1 MVSAYNPGSN
11 PRAGLR
17 RPAPCANANQRRPL
31 LASGGTEK
39 GVGKDASIPRR
50 LHHLEERGSMKVTI
64 ERSALVKALGHVQS
78 VVERRNTIP
87 ILSNVLLQAE
97 GGALTLTATD
107 LDIEIS
113 ESAPA
118 DVARKG
124 STTAS
129 ALTLYEIV
137 RRLPEGAQVRFELMP
152 DEGRLQVS
160 AGRSQFALAVLPEE
174 DFPTLSTNDL
184 GVRFS
189 MSSADLARL
198 FDKTRFAMS
207 QEETRYYLNGVYL
220 HAFTDG
226 TQKLLRAAATDGHRL
241 ARLDAPLPSG
251 ADQMPGI
258 IVPRKAVA
266 EIGRLMADADET
278 VDVAVSETKIRFGFG
293 AGHLTSKLIDGTF
306 PDYERVIP
314 KNNAHALR
322 AETRDFSQAVD
333 RVATISADR
342 TRSIKMA
349 IEDDRLRL
357 TVNNPEAGS
366 ALEELSVDY
375 SGEPLEIGFNARYL
389 LDIAGQI
396 EGATMTFRLAD
407 PASPSIVV
415 DEDDPRALYVLM
427 PLRV

>member
-1 MVSAYNPGSN
+1 
-11 PRAGLR
+11 
-17 RPAPCANANQRRPL
+17 
-31 LASGGTEK
+31 
-39 GVGKDASIPRR
+39 
-50 LHHLEERGSMKVTI
+50 MKVTI

-87 ILSNVLLQAE
+87 ILSNVLLNAE

-124 STTAS
+124 SATAS

-137 RRLPEGAQVRFELMP
+137 RRLPDGAQVRLELMQ
-152 DEGRLQVS
+152 EENRLQVS
-160 AGRSQFALAVLPEE
+160 AGRSQFALAVLPEA
-174 DFPTLSTNDL
+174 DFPTLSTGDF
-184 GVRFS
+184 GVQFTIATS
-189 MSSADLARL
+189 DLARL

-226 TQKLLRAAATDGHRL
+226 AQKLLRAAATDGHRL
-241 ARLDAPLPSG
+241 ARLDAPLPAG
-251 ADQMPGI
+251 ADRMPGV

-266 EIGRLMADADET
+266 ELGRLFADADET
-278 VDVAVSETKIRFGFG
+278 IDIAVSETKIRFGFG

-314 KNNAHALR
+314 KNNSHLLR
-322 AETRDFSQAVD
+322 AETKDFSQAVD

-349 IEDDRLRL
+349 IED
-357 TVNNPEAGS
+357 A
-366 ALEELSVDY
+366 
-375 SGEPLEIGFNARYL
+375 
-389 LDIAGQI
+389 
-396 EGATMTFRLAD
+396 
-407 PASPSIVV
+407 
-415 DEDDPRALYVLM
+415 
-427 PLRV
+427 

>member
-1 MVSAYNPGSN
+1 MSA
-11 PRAGLR
+11 
-17 RPAPCANANQRRPL
+17 
-31 LASGGTEK
+31 
-39 GVGKDASIPRR
+39 GKSTKR
-50 LHHLEERGSMKVTI
+50 MKVTI

-87 ILSNVLLQAE
+87 ILANVLLQAE

-113 ESAPA
+113 EAAPA

-124 STTAS
+124 STTVS

-137 RRLPEGAQVRFELMP
+137 RRLPEGAQVRLDLIGE
-152 DEGRLQVS
+152 EGRLQVS
-160 AGRSQFALAVLPEE
+160 AGRSQFSLAVLPEQ
-174 DFPTLSTNDL
+174 DFPTLAATDL

-189 MSSADLARL
+189 IPTADLARL

-226 TQKLLRAAATDGHRL
+226 AKKLLRAAATDGHRL
-241 ARLDAPLPSG
+241 ARLDAPLPAG
-251 ADQMPGI
+251 ADKMPGV

-266 EIGRLMADADET
+266 ELGRLLADAEET
-278 VDVAVSETKIRFGFG
+278 VEIGVSETKIRFGFG
-293 AGHLTSKLIDGTF
+293 AGRLTSKLIDGTF

-314 KNNAHALR
+314 KNNQSLLR
-322 AETRDFSQAVD
+322 ADTKDFAQAVD

-349 IEDDRLRL
+349 IDSDKLRL

-375 SGEPLEIGFNARYL
+375 SGDPIEIGFNARYL

-396 EGATMTFRLAD
+396 DGGTVTFRLSD
-407 PASPSIVV
+407 PSSPSIAQ
-415 DEDDPRALYVLM
+415 DDDDPRALYVLM

>member
-1 MVSAYNPGSN
+1 
-11 PRAGLR
+11 
-17 RPAPCANANQRRPL
+17 
-31 LASGGTEK
+31 
-39 GVGKDASIPRR
+39 
-50 LHHLEERGSMKVTI
+50 MKVTI

-97 GGALTLTATD
+97 GGSLSLTATD

-113 ESAPA
+113 EAAPA

-124 STTAS
+124 STTVS
-129 ALTLYEIV
+129 ALTFYDIV
-137 RRLPEGAQVRFELMP
+137 RKLPEGAQVRLDLMQ
-152 DEGRLQVS
+152 DEGRLLVS
-160 AGRSQFALAVLPEE
+160 AGRSQFSLAVLPEQ
-174 DFPTLSTNDL
+174 DYPTLATTDL

-189 MSSADLARL
+189 VQTADLARL
-198 FDKTRFAMS
+198 FDKARFAMS

-220 HAFTDG
+220 HAFVDG
-226 TQKLLRAAATDGHRL
+226 AKKLLRAAATDGHRL
-241 ARLDAPLPSG
+241 ARLDAPLPAG
-251 ADQMPGI
+251 ADAMPGV

-266 EIGRLMADADET
+266 ELGRLLADAEET
-278 VDVAVSETKIRFGFG
+278 VEIGVSETKIRFGFG
-293 AGHLTSKLIDGTF
+293 AGHLTSKLIDGSF

-314 KNNAHALR
+314 KNNSSLMR
-322 AETRDFSQAVD
+322 ADTKDFAQAVD

-349 IEDDRLRL
+349 IDSDKLRL

-375 SGEPLEIGFNARYL
+375 SGDPIEIGFNARYL
-389 LDIAGQI
+389 LDIASQIDGQTI
-396 EGATMTFRLAD
+396 TFRLSD
-407 PASPSIVV
+407 PSSPSIAID
-415 DEDDPRALYVLM
+415 DEDPRALYVLM

>member
-1 MVSAYNPGSN
+1 M
-11 PRAGLR
+11 R
-17 RPAPCANANQRRPL
+17 RRRNC
-31 LASGGTEK
+31 
-39 GVGKDASIPRR
+39 R
-50 LHHLEERGSMKVTI
+50 EEQGFMKVTI

-97 GGALTLTATD
+97 GGVLTLTATD

-113 ESAPA
+113 ETAPA

-124 STTAS
+124 STTVS

-137 RRLPEGAQVRFELMP
+137 RRLPEGAQVRLELKQE
-152 DEGRLQVS
+152 EGRLQVS

-174 DFPTLSTNDL
+174 DFPTLAANDL
-184 GVRFS
+184 AIRFS
-189 MSSADLARL
+189 MPTADLVRL
-198 FDKTRFAMS
+198 FDKARFAMS

-220 HAFTDG
+220 HAFADG
-226 TQKLLRAAATDGHRL
+226 ALKLIRAAATDGHRL
-241 ARLDAPLPSG
+241 ARLEAPLPAG
-251 ADQMPGI
+251 AEKMPGV

-266 EIGRLMADADET
+266 EIGRLLGDADES
-278 VDVAVSETKIRFGFG
+278 VEIAVSETKIRFGFG

-314 KNNAHALR
+314 KNNASILR
-322 AETRDFSQAVD
+322 AETKDFSQAVD

-349 IEDDRLRL
+349 IDRDRLRL
-357 TVNNPEAGS
+357 QVNNPEAGS

-375 SGEPLEIGFNARYL
+375 SGDPIEIGFNARYL

-396 EGATMTFRLAD
+396 EGATMVFRLSD
-407 PASPSIVV
+407 PSSPSIVL

>member
-1 MVSAYNPGSN
+1 
-11 PRAGLR
+11 
-17 RPAPCANANQRRPL
+17 
-31 LASGGTEK
+31 
-39 GVGKDASIPRR
+39 
-50 LHHLEERGSMKVTI
+50 MKVTI

-97 GGALTLTATD
+97 GGVLALTATD

-113 ESAPA
+113 ETAPA

-124 STTAS
+124 STTVS

-137 RRLPEGAQVRFELMP
+137 RRLPEGAQVRLELKQE
-152 DEGRLQVS
+152 EGRLQVS

-174 DFPTLSTNDL
+174 DFPTLAANDL
-184 GVRFS
+184 AIRFS
-189 MSSADLARL
+189 MPTADLVRL
-198 FDKTRFAMS
+198 IDKARFAMS

-220 HAFTDG
+220 HAFADG
-226 TQKLLRAAATDGHRL
+226 ALKLIRAAATDGHRL
-241 ARLDAPLPSG
+241 ARLEAPLPAG
-251 ADQMPGI
+251 AEKMPGV

-266 EIGRLMADADET
+266 EIGRLLGDADES
-278 VDVAVSETKIRFGFG
+278 VEIAVSETKIRFGFG

-314 KNNAHALR
+314 KNNASILR
-322 AETRDFSQAVD
+322 AETKDFSQAVD

-349 IEDDRLRL
+349 IDRDRLRL
-357 TVNNPEAGS
+357 QVNNPEAGS

-375 SGEPLEIGFNARYL
+375 SGDPIEIGFNARYL

-396 EGATMTFRLAD
+396 EGATMVFRLSD
-407 PASPSIVV
+407 PSSPSIVL